1 LTEKTDK
8 FKEELELIKN
18 ENIRKFAEQ
27 AIEILPDYFFVISSS
42 STNRYHPAYALGD
55 GGLTR
60 HSKAAVRIAY
70 EMFRLEWWNF
80 EDDQKD
86 LIITALI
93 LHDGWKSGL
102 VQQRYT
108 VFEHP
113 IIAAKMIEEK
123 FSKNDFIDNSQVL
136 FICDL
141 IKVHMG
147 AWTRNKQG
155 EEVLEKPVTK
165 FQKFTHLADY
175 LASRKFLEVNFDIG
189 LSKE

>member
-18 ENIRKFAEQ
+18 ENIRKFVEQ
-27 AIEILPDYFFVISSS
+27 AIEILPDYFFLIGASSS
-42 STNRYHPAYALGD
+42 QKYHPAYALGD

-80 EDDQKD
+80 EVYQKD

-93 LHDGWKSGL
+93 LHDGWKSGII
-102 VQQRYT
+102 QQRYT

-113 IIAAKMIEEK
+113 VIAAKMIEEN
-123 FSKNDFIDNSQVL
+123 FGKNDFIDNSQVL

-141 IKVHMG
+141 IKTHMG

-165 FQKFTHLADY
+165 IQKFVHLADY
-175 LASRKFLEVNFDIG
+175 LASRKCLEMNFDVE

>member
-27 AIEILPDYFFVISSS
+27 AIEIMPDYFWTIPSSS
-42 STNRYHPAYALGD
+42 SGKYHPAYALGD
-55 GGLTR
+55 AGLLR

-70 EMFRLEWWNF
+70 ELFRLEWWNF

-93 LHDGWKSGL
+93 LHDGWKSGI

-113 IIAAKMIEEK
+113 IIAAKVIEETLG
-123 FSKNDFIDNSQVL
+123 KNDFIDNSQVL

-141 IKVHMG
+141 IKTHMG
-147 AWTRNKQG
+147 AWSRNKQG
-155 EEVLEKPVTK
+155 EEVLEKPITK
-165 FQKFTHLADY
+165 VQKFTHLADY
-175 LASRKFLEVNFDIG
+175 LASRRFLEVNFDVE
-189 LSKE
+189 LSKN